1 MSYSILLKINDT
13 TYCQFEMIRQ
23 QLNTGTQESQS
34 RVLGEV
40 LSEIAC
46 DIVEQVFSVLL
57 IQNRQP
63 TQLTQKYTAD
73 SEKVIQQIIGA
84 VRKYMPWSIA
94 LFGNERLCP
103 FANYFSNM
111 IKYHDEQV
119 YVSYPIDHNLVKQAH
134 TLVTKLKNNEISDMV
149 DVFQTLIQ
157 IVDLG
162 VTNLIREP
170 KKYLNFNMVVDKTLN
185 GVINMTA
192 HLSYKRLEKMG
203 NQVDVNAATDCVN
216 HFLAFMHVD
225 TEEEV
230 W

>member
-1 MSYSILLKINDT
+1 MSYSILLKINEV
-13 TYCQFEMIRQ
+13 TYDKFETIRQ
-23 QLNTGTQESQS
+23 QLNDGTSASQS

-57 IQNRQP
+57 IQNSQP
-63 TQLTQKYTAD
+63 TVISQKYKTE

-84 VRKYMPWSIA
+84 VRRYMPWSIA

-103 FANYFSNM
+103 FVNYFSNM
-111 IKYHDEQV
+111 IKYHDQQV
-119 YVSYPIDHNLVKQAH
+119 YVSYPIDRNLVQQAH
-134 TLVTKLKNNEISDMV
+134 ALVAQIKNNEINDMA
-149 DVFQTLIQ
+149 DVFHTLIQ

-170 KKYLNFNMVVDKTLN
+170 KKCLNFNKVVDKTLN
-185 GVINMTA
+185 GVIHITA
-192 HLSYKRLEKMG
+192 QLSYKRLEKMS
-203 NQVDVNAATDCVN
+203 NQVDSNTATDCVN

-225 TEEEV
+225 RE
-230 W
+230 

>member
-1 MSYSILLKINDT
+1 MSYSILLKINEAT
-13 TYCQFEMIRQ
+13 HGQFEIIRQ
-23 QLNTGTQESQS
+23 QLNAGTHESQS

-63 TQLTQKYTAD
+63 TQLTQKYTAE

-119 YVSYPIDHNLVKQAH
+119 YVSYPIDRHLVQQAH
-134 TLVTKLKNNEISDMV
+134 ALVTKLKNNEISDMV
-149 DVFQTLIQ
+149 DVFQTLVQ

-170 KKYLNFNMVVDKTLN
+170 KKCLNFNTVVDKTLN

-203 NQVDVNAATDCVN
+203 NQVDTDAAADCVN

-225 TEEEV
+225 AE
-230 W
+230 

>member
-1 MSYSILLKINDT
+1 MSYSILLKINEVT
-13 TYCQFEMIRQ
+13 HGQFETIRQ
-23 QLNTGTQESQS
+23 QLNSGTQESQS
-34 RVLGEV
+34 RILGEV

-63 TQLTQKYTAD
+63 IYLTQKSTTE
-73 SEKVIQQIIGA
+73 SEKVIQQIIAA

-103 FANYFSNM
+103 FVNYFSDM

-119 YVSYPIDHNLVKQAH
+119 YVSYPIDRNLVQQAH
-134 TLVTKLKNNEISDMV
+134 ALVNKLKNNEIQDMV
-149 DVFQTLIQ
+149 DVFQTLIE

-162 VTNLIREP
+162 VTSLIGEP
-170 KKYLNFNMVVDKTLN
+170 KKCLNFNKVVDKTLN

-192 HLSYKRLEKMG
+192 HLSYKPLEKMG
-203 NQVDVNAATDCVN
+203 NQVDSNAATDCVN

-225 TEEEV
+225 TE
-230 W
+230 

>member
-1 MSYSILLKINDT
+1 MSYSILLKINEV
-13 TYCQFEMIRQ
+13 TYDKFERIRQ
-23 QLNTGTQESQS
+23 QLNDGTSASQS

-57 IQNRQP
+57 IQNSQP
-63 TQLTQKYTAD
+63 TAISQKYKTE

-84 VRKYMPWSIA
+84 VRRYMPWSIA

-103 FANYFSNM
+103 FVNYFSNM
-111 IKYHDEQV
+111 IKYHDQQV
-119 YVSYPIDHNLVKQAH
+119 YVSYPIDRNLVQQAH
-134 TLVTKLKNNEISDMV
+134 ALVAQIKNNEINDMA
-149 DVFQTLIQ
+149 DVFHTLIQ

-170 KKYLNFNMVVDKTLN
+170 KKCLNFNKVVDKTLN
-185 GVINMTA
+185 GVIHITA
-192 HLSYKRLEKMG
+192 QLSYKRLEKMS
-203 NQVDVNAATDCVN
+203 NQVDSNTATDCVN

-225 TEEEV
+225 RE
-230 W
+230 

>member
-1 MSYSILLKINDT
+1 MSYSILLKINEVT
-13 TYCQFEMIRQ
+13 HGQFETIRQ
-23 QLNTGTQESQS
+23 QLNSGTQESQS
-34 RVLGEV
+34 RILGEV

-63 TQLTQKYTAD
+63 TYLTQKSAAE

-103 FANYFSNM
+103 FVNYFSDM

-119 YVSYPIDHNLVKQAH
+119 YVSYPIDRNLVQQAH
-134 TLVTKLKNNEISDMV
+134 ALVNKLKNNEIQDMV
-149 DVFQTLIQ
+149 DVFQTLIE

-162 VTNLIREP
+162 VTSLIREP
-170 KKYLNFNMVVDKTLN
+170 KKCLNFNKVVDKTLN

-203 NQVDVNAATDCVN
+203 NQVDSNAAADCVN

-225 TEEEV
+225 TE
-230 W
+230 

>member
-1 MSYSILLKINDT
+1 MSYSILLKINEV
-13 TYCQFEMIRQ
+13 TYDKFETIRQ
-23 QLNTGTQESQS
+23 QLNDGTSASQS

-57 IQNRQP
+57 IQNSQP
-63 TQLTQKYTAD
+63 TAISQKYKTE

-84 VRKYMPWSIA
+84 VRRYMPWSIA

-103 FANYFSNM
+103 FVNYFSNM
-111 IKYHDEQV
+111 IKYHDQQV
-119 YVSYPIDHNLVKQAH
+119 YVSYPIDRNLVLQAH
-134 TLVTKLKNNEISDMV
+134 ALVAQIKNNEINDMA
-149 DVFQTLIQ
+149 DVFHTLIQ

-170 KKYLNFNMVVDKTLN
+170 KKCLNFNKVVDKTLN
-185 GVINMTA
+185 GVIHITA
-192 HLSYKRLEKMG
+192 QLSYKRLEKMS
-203 NQVDVNAATDCVN
+203 NQVDSNTATDCVN

-225 TEEEV
+225 RE
-230 W
+230 

>member
-1 MSYSILLKINDT
+1 MSYSILLKINEV
-13 TYCQFEMIRQ
+13 TYDKFETIRQ
-23 QLNTGTQESQS
+23 QLNDGTSASQS

-57 IQNRQP
+57 IQNSQP
-63 TQLTQKYTAD
+63 IAISQKYKTE

-84 VRKYMPWSIA
+84 VRRYMPWSIA

-103 FANYFSNM
+103 FVNYFSNM
-111 IKYHDEQV
+111 IKYHDQQV
-119 YVSYPIDHNLVKQAH
+119 YVSYPIDRNLVQQAH
-134 TLVTKLKNNEISDMV
+134 ALVAQIKNNEINDMA
-149 DVFQTLIQ
+149 DVFHTLIQ

-170 KKYLNFNMVVDKTLN
+170 KKCLNFNKVVDKTLN
-185 GVINMTA
+185 GVIHITA
-192 HLSYKRLEKMG
+192 QLSYKRLEKMS
-203 NQVDVNAATDCVN
+203 NQVDSNTATDCVN

-225 TEEEV
+225 RE
-230 W
+230 

>member
-1 MSYSILLKINDT
+1 MLLMSYSILLKINDVT
-13 TYCQFEMIRQ
+13 HGRFETIRQ
-23 QLNTGTQESQS
+23 QLNAGTHESQS
-34 RVLGEV
+34 RILGEV

-46 DIVEQVFSVLL
+46 EIVEQVFSVLL

-63 TQLTQKYTAD
+63 TQLTHKYTVE

-119 YVSYPIDHNLVKQAH
+119 YVSYPIDRQLVQQAH
-134 TLVTKLKNNEISDMV
+134 TLIMQLKNNEISDMV

-162 VTNLIREP
+162 VTSLIREP
-170 KKYLNFNMVVDKTLN
+170 KKCLNFNTVVDKTLN

-203 NQVDVNAATDCVN
+203 NQVDANAATDCVN

-225 TEEEV
+225 TE
-230 W
+230 

>member
-1 MSYSILLKINDT
+1 MSYSILLKINEVT
-13 TYCQFEMIRQ
+13 HGQFETIRQ
-23 QLNTGTQESQS
+23 QLNSGTQESQS
-34 RVLGEV
+34 RILGEV

-63 TQLTQKYTAD
+63 TYFTQKSATE
-73 SEKVIQQIIGA
+73 SEKVIQQIIAA

-103 FANYFSNM
+103 FVNYFSDM

-119 YVSYPIDHNLVKQAH
+119 YVSYPIDRNLVQQAH
-134 TLVTKLKNNEISDMV
+134 VLVNKLKNNEIQDMV
-149 DVFQTLIQ
+149 DVFQTLIE

-162 VTNLIREP
+162 VTSLIREP
-170 KKYLNFNMVVDKTLN
+170 KKCLNFNKVVDKTLN

-192 HLSYKRLEKMG
+192 HLSYKRLEQMG
-203 NQVDVNAATDCVN
+203 NQVDSNAATDCVN

-225 TEEEV
+225 TE
-230 W
+230 

>member
-1 MSYSILLKINDT
+1 MSYSILLKINEV
-13 TYCQFEMIRQ
+13 TYDKFETIRQ
-23 QLNTGTQESQS
+23 QLNDGTSASQS

-57 IQNRQP
+57 IQNSQP
-63 TQLTQKYTAD
+63 TAISQKYKTE

-84 VRKYMPWSIA
+84 VRRYMPWSIA

-103 FANYFSNM
+103 FVNYFSNM
-111 IKYHDEQV
+111 IKYHDQQV
-119 YVSYPIDHNLVKQAH
+119 YVSYPIDRNLVQQAH
-134 TLVTKLKNNEISDMV
+134 ALVAQIKNNEINDMA
-149 DVFQTLIQ
+149 DVFHTLIQ

-170 KKYLNFNMVVDKTLN
+170 KKCLNFNKVVDKTLN
-185 GVINMTA
+185 GVIHITA
-192 HLSYKRLEKMG
+192 QLSYKRLEKMS
-203 NQVDVNAATDCVN
+203 NQVDPNTATDCVN

-225 TEEEV
+225 RE
-230 W
+230 

>member
-1 MSYSILLKINDT
+1 MSYSILLKINEL
-13 TYCQFEMIRQ
+13 TYDKFETIRQ
-23 QLNTGTQESQS
+23 QLNDGTSASQS

-57 IQNRQP
+57 IQNSQP
-63 TQLTQKYTAD
+63 TAISQKYKTE

-84 VRKYMPWSIA
+84 VRRYMPWSIA

-103 FANYFSNM
+103 FVNYFSNM
-111 IKYHDEQV
+111 IKYHDQQL
-119 YVSYPIDHNLVKQAH
+119 YVSYPIDRNLVQQAH
-134 TLVTKLKNNEISDMV
+134 ALVAQIKNNEINDMA
-149 DVFQTLIQ
+149 DVFHTLIQ

-170 KKYLNFNMVVDKTLN
+170 KKCLNFNKVVDKTLN
-185 GVINMTA
+185 GVIHITA
-192 HLSYKRLEKMG
+192 QLSYKRLEKMS
-203 NQVDVNAATDCVN
+203 NQVDPNTATDCVN

-225 TEEEV
+225 RE
-230 W
+230 

>member
-1 MSYSILLKINDT
+1 MSYSILLKINDVT
-13 TYCQFEMIRQ
+13 HGQFETIRQ
-23 QLNTGTQESQS
+23 QLNAGTHESQS
-34 RVLGEV
+34 RILGEV

-63 TQLTQKYTAD
+63 TQLTHKYTVE

-119 YVSYPIDHNLVKQAH
+119 YVSYPIDRQLVQQAH
-134 TLVTKLKNNEISDMV
+134 TLVTQLKNNEISDMV

-162 VTNLIREP
+162 VTSLIREP
-170 KKYLNFNMVVDKTLN
+170 KKCLNFNTVVDKTLN

-192 HLSYKRLEKMG
+192 HLSYKRLEKIG
-203 NQVDVNAATDCVN
+203 NQVDANAATDCVN

-225 TEEEV
+225 TE
-230 W
+230 

>member
-1 MSYSILLKINDT
+1 MSYSILLKINDVT
-13 TYCQFEMIRQ
+13 HGQFETIRQ
-23 QLNTGTQESQS
+23 QLNAGTHESQS
-34 RVLGEV
+34 RILGEV

-63 TQLTQKYTAD
+63 TQLTHKYTVE

-111 IKYHDEQV
+111 VKYHDEQV
-119 YVSYPIDHNLVKQAH
+119 YVSYPIDRQLVQQVH
-134 TLVTKLKNNEISDMV
+134 VLVTKLKNNEISDMV

-170 KKYLNFNMVVDKTLN
+170 KKCLNFNRVVDKTLN

-203 NQVDVNAATDCVN
+203 NQVDTGTATDCVN

-225 TEEEV
+225 TE
-230 W
+230 

>member
-1 MSYSILLKINDT
+1 MSYSILLKINDVT
-13 TYCQFEMIRQ
+13 HGQFETIRQ
-23 QLNTGTQESQS
+23 QLNAGTHESQS
-34 RVLGEV
+34 RILGEV

-63 TQLTQKYTAD
+63 IQLTHKYTVE

-119 YVSYPIDHNLVKQAH
+119 YVSYPIDRQLVQQAH
-134 TLVTKLKNNEISDMV
+134 TLITQLKNNEISDMV

-170 KKYLNFNMVVDKTLN
+170 KKCLNFNTVVDKTLN

-203 NQVDVNAATDCVN
+203 NQVDANAATDCVN

-225 TEEEV
+225 TE
-230 W
+230 

>member
-1 MSYSILLKINDT
+1 MSYSILLKINEVT
-13 TYCQFEMIRQ
+13 HGQFETIRQ
-23 QLNTGTQESQS
+23 QLNSGTQESQS
-34 RVLGEV
+34 RILGEV

-63 TQLTQKYTAD
+63 IYLTQKSTTE
-73 SEKVIQQIIGA
+73 SEKVIQQIIAA

-103 FANYFSNM
+103 FVNYFSDM

-119 YVSYPIDHNLVKQAH
+119 YVSYPIDRNLVQQAH
-134 TLVTKLKNNEISDMV
+134 ALVNKLKNNEIQDMV
-149 DVFQTLIQ
+149 DVFQTLIE

-162 VTNLIREP
+162 VTSLIREP
-170 KKYLNFNMVVDKTLN
+170 KKCLNFNKVVDKTLN

-192 HLSYKRLEKMG
+192 HLSYKPLEKMG
-203 NQVDVNAATDCVN
+203 NQVDSNAATDCVN

-225 TEEEV
+225 TE
-230 W
+230 

>member
-1 MSYSILLKINDT
+1 MSYSILLKINTT
-13 TYCQFEMIRQ
+13 TYSQFEAIRQ
-23 QLNTGTQESQS
+23 RLNTGSDENQS

-57 IQNRQP
+57 IQNRKP
-63 TQLTQKYTAD
+63 THLTQKYTVE
-73 SEKVIQQIIGA
+73 SEKIIQQIIAA

-103 FANYFSNM
+103 FVNYFSNM

-119 YVSYPIDHNLVKQAH
+119 YVSYPIDHHLVQQAH
-134 TLVTKLKNNEISDMV
+134 ALVEQLKNNETQDMM

-170 KKYLNFNMVVDKTLN
+170 KKCLNFNRVVDKTLN
-185 GVINMTA
+185 GVINLTA
-192 HLSYKRLEKMG
+192 NLSYKRLEKMG
-203 NQVDVNAATDCVN
+203 EQVDTGTATACVN
-216 HFLAFMHVD
+216 HFLAFMH
-225 TEEEV
+225 TEPN
-230 W
+230 

>member
-1 MSYSILLKINDT
+1 MSYSILLKINEV
-13 TYCQFEMIRQ
+13 TYDKFERIRQ
-23 QLNTGTQESQS
+23 QLNDGTSASQS

-57 IQNRQP
+57 IQNSQP
-63 TQLTQKYTAD
+63 TAISQKYKTE

-84 VRKYMPWSIA
+84 VRRYMPWSIA

-103 FANYFSNM
+103 FVNYFSNM
-111 IKYHDEQV
+111 IKYHDQQV
-119 YVSYPIDHNLVKQAH
+119 YVSYPIDRNLVQQAH
-134 TLVTKLKNNEISDMV
+134 ALVAQIKNNEINDMA
-149 DVFQTLIQ
+149 DVFHTLIQ

-170 KKYLNFNMVVDKTLN
+170 KKCLNFNKVVDKTLN
-185 GVINMTA
+185 GVIHITA
-192 HLSYKRLEKMG
+192 QLSYKRLEKMS
-203 NQVDVNAATDCVN
+203 NQVDSNTATVCVN

-225 TEEEV
+225 RE
-230 W
+230 

>member
-1 MSYSILLKINDT
+1 MSYSILLKINDVT
-13 TYCQFEMIRQ
+13 HGQFEVIRQ
-23 QLNTGTQESQS
+23 QLNAGTYESQS
-34 RVLGEV
+34 RFLGEV

-46 DIVEQVFSVLL
+46 EIVEQVFSVLL

-63 TQLTQKYTAD
+63 TQLTQKNTAE

-119 YVSYPIDHNLVKQAH
+119 YVSYPIDRHLVQQAH
-134 TLVTKLKNNEISDMV
+134 VLVERLKNNEISDMV

-162 VTNLIREP
+162 VTSLIREP
-170 KKYLNFNMVVDKTLN
+170 KKCLNFNTVVDKTLN

-192 HLSYKRLEKMG
+192 QLSYKRLEKMG
-203 NQVDVNAATDCVN
+203 NQVDTGAAKDCVN

-225 TEEEV
+225 TE
-230 W
+230 

>member
-1 MSYSILLKINDT
+1 MSYSILLKINEV
-13 TYCQFEMIRQ
+13 TYDKFETIRQ
-23 QLNTGTQESQS
+23 QLNDGTSASQS

-57 IQNRQP
+57 IQNSQP
-63 TQLTQKYTAD
+63 TAISQKYKTE

-84 VRKYMPWSIA
+84 VRRYMPWSIA

-103 FANYFSNM
+103 FVNYFSNM
-111 IKYHDEQV
+111 IKYHDQQV
-119 YVSYPIDHNLVKQAH
+119 YVSYPIDRNLVQQAH
-134 TLVTKLKNNEISDMV
+134 ALVAQIQNNEINDMA
-149 DVFQTLIQ
+149 DVFHTLIQ

-170 KKYLNFNMVVDKTLN
+170 KKCLNFNKVVDKTLN
-185 GVINMTA
+185 GVIHITA
-192 HLSYKRLEKMG
+192 QLSYKRLEKMS
-203 NQVDVNAATDCVN
+203 NQVDSNTATDCVN

-225 TEEEV
+225 RE
-230 W
+230 

>member
-1 MSYSILLKINDT
+1 MSYSILLKINEVT
-13 TYCQFEMIRQ
+13 HGQFESIRQ
-23 QLNTGTQESQS
+23 KLNAGADESQS
-34 RVLGEV
+34 RILGEV

-46 DIVEQVFSVLL
+46 EIVEQVFSVLL

-63 TQLTQKYTAD
+63 NQLAQKYTHD

-94 LFGNERLCP
+94 LFGNDRLCP
-103 FANYFSNM
+103 FANYFSDM

-119 YVSYPIDHNLVKQAH
+119 YVSYPIDRNLVQQAH
-134 TLVTKLKNNEISDMV
+134 TLVTQLKNNEISDMV
-149 DVFQTLIQ
+149 EVFQTLIQ
-157 IVDLG
+157 IIDLG

-170 KKYLNFNMVVDKTLN
+170 KKCLNFNRVVDKTLN

-192 HLSYKRLEKMG
+192 QLSYKRLEKMG
-203 NQVDVNAATDCVN
+203 NQVDPNAASDCVN

-225 TEEEV
+225 TE
-230 W
+230 

>member
-1 MSYSILLKINDT
+1 MSYSILLKINEV
-13 TYCQFEMIRQ
+13 TYDKFETIRQ
-23 QLNTGTQESQS
+23 QLNDGTRESQS

-57 IQNRQP
+57 IQNTQP
-63 TQLTQKYTAD
+63 TAISQKYKTE

-84 VRKYMPWSIA
+84 VRRYMPWSIA

-103 FANYFSNM
+103 FVNYFSNM
-111 IKYHDEQV
+111 IKYHDQQV
-119 YVSYPIDHNLVKQAH
+119 YVSYPIDRNLVQQAH
-134 TLVTKLKNNEISDMV
+134 ALVAQIKNNEINDMA
-149 DVFQTLIQ
+149 DVFHTLIQ

-170 KKYLNFNMVVDKTLN
+170 KKCLNFNKVVDKTLN
-185 GVINMTA
+185 GVIHITA
-192 HLSYKRLEKMG
+192 QLSYKRLEKMS
-203 NQVDVNAATDCVN
+203 NQVDLNTASDCVN

-225 TEEEV
+225 RE
-230 W
+230 

>member
-1 MSYSILLKINDT
+1 MVLMSYSILLKINEVT
-13 TYCQFEMIRQ
+13 HGQFESIRQ
-23 QLNTGTQESQS
+23 KLNAGADESQS
-34 RVLGEV
+34 RILGEV

-46 DIVEQVFSVLL
+46 EIVEQVFSVLL

-63 TQLTQKYTAD
+63 NQLAQKYTHD

-103 FANYFSNM
+103 FANYFSDM

-119 YVSYPIDHNLVKQAH
+119 YVSYPIDRNLVQQAH
-134 TLVTKLKNNEISDMV
+134 TLVTQLKNNEISDMV
-149 DVFQTLIQ
+149 EVFQTLIQ
-157 IVDLG
+157 IIDLG

-170 KKYLNFNMVVDKTLN
+170 KKCLNFNRVVDKTLN

-192 HLSYKRLEKMG
+192 QLSYKRLEKMG
-203 NQVDVNAATDCVN
+203 NQVDPNAASDCVN

-225 TEEEV
+225 TE
-230 W
+230 

>member
-1 MSYSILLKINDT
+1 MSYSILLKINEVT
-13 TYCQFEMIRQ
+13 HGQFETIRQ
-23 QLNTGTQESQS
+23 QLNAGTTESQA
-34 RVLGEV
+34 RMLGEV
-40 LSEIAC
+40 LSEITC

-63 TQLTQKYTAD
+63 TQITQKYTAE

-119 YVSYPIDHNLVKQAH
+119 YVSYPIDRHLVQQAH
-134 TLVTKLKNNEISDMV
+134 ALVTRLKNNEISDMV

-170 KKYLNFNMVVDKTLN
+170 KKCLNFNMVVDKTLN

-192 HLSYKRLEKMG
+192 HLSYKRLEKMS
-203 NQVDVNAATDCVN
+203 NQVDSNAATDCVN

-225 TEEEV
+225 TE
-230 W
+230 

>member
-1 MSYSILLKINDT
+1 MTYSILLKINDVT
-13 TYCQFEMIRQ
+13 HGQFESIRQ
-23 QLNTGTQESQS
+23 QLNAGTHESQS
-34 RVLGEV
+34 RILGEV

-46 DIVEQVFSVLL
+46 EIVEQVFSVLL

-63 TQLTQKYTAD
+63 NQLTQKYTAE
-73 SEKVIQQIIGA
+73 SERVIQQIIAA

-111 IKYHDEQV
+111 IKYHDELV
-119 YVSYPIDHNLVKQAH
+119 YVSYPIDRQLVQQAH
-134 TLVTKLKNNEISDMV
+134 TLVTQLKNNEISDMV

-162 VTNLIREP
+162 VTSLIREP
-170 KKYLNFNMVVDKTLN
+170 KKCLNFNTVVDKTLN

-203 NQVDVNAATDCVN
+203 NQVDQNAATDCVK

-225 TEEEV
+225 TD
-230 W
+230 

>member
-1 MSYSILLKINDT
+1 MSYSILLKINEVT
-13 TYCQFEMIRQ
+13 HGQFESIRQ
-23 QLNTGTQESQS
+23 KLNAGADESQS
-34 RVLGEV
+34 RILGEV

-46 DIVEQVFSVLL
+46 EIVEQVFSVLL

-63 TQLTQKYTAD
+63 NQLAQKYTHD

-103 FANYFSNM
+103 FANYFSDM

-119 YVSYPIDHNLVKQAH
+119 YVSYPIDRNLVQQAH
-134 TLVTKLKNNEISDMV
+134 TLVTQLKNNEISDMV
-149 DVFQTLIQ
+149 EVFQTLIQ
-157 IVDLG
+157 IIDLG

-170 KKYLNFNMVVDKTLN
+170 KKCLNFNRVVDKTLN

-192 HLSYKRLEKMG
+192 QLSYKRLEKMG
-203 NQVDVNAATDCVN
+203 NQVDPNAASDCVN

-225 TEEEV
+225 TE
-230 W
+230 

>member
-1 MSYSILLKINDT
+1 MSYSILLKINDVT
-13 TYCQFEMIRQ
+13 HGQFETIRQ
-23 QLNTGTQESQS
+23 QLNAGTHESQS
-34 RVLGEV
+34 RILGEV

-63 TQLTQKYTAD
+63 TQLTHKYTVE

-119 YVSYPIDHNLVKQAH
+119 YVSYPIDRQLVQQAH
-134 TLVTKLKNNEISDMV
+134 TLITQLKNNEISDMV

-162 VTNLIREP
+162 VTSLIREP
-170 KKYLNFNMVVDKTLN
+170 KKCLNFNTVVDKTLN

-203 NQVDVNAATDCVN
+203 NQVDANAATDCVN

-225 TEEEV
+225 RE
-230 W
+230 

>member
-1 MSYSILLKINDT
+1 MSYSILLKINDVT
-13 TYCQFEMIRQ
+13 HGQFETIRQ
-23 QLNTGTQESQS
+23 QLNAGTHESQS
-34 RVLGEV
+34 RILGEV

-63 TQLTQKYTAD
+63 TQLTHKYTVE

-119 YVSYPIDHNLVKQAH
+119 YVSYPIDRQLVQQAH
-134 TLVTKLKNNEISDMV
+134 TLITQLKNNEISDMV

-162 VTNLIREP
+162 VTSLIREP
-170 KKYLNFNMVVDKTLN
+170 KKCLKFNTVVDKTLN

-203 NQVDVNAATDCVN
+203 NQVDANAATDCVN

-225 TEEEV
+225 TE
-230 W
+230 

>member
-1 MSYSILLKINDT
+1 MSYSILLKINDVT
-13 TYCQFEMIRQ
+13 HGQFETIRQ
-23 QLNTGTQESQS
+23 QLNAGTHESQS
-34 RVLGEV
+34 RILGEV

-63 TQLTQKYTAD
+63 TQLTHKYTVE

-119 YVSYPIDHNLVKQAH
+119 YVSYPIDRQLVQQAH
-134 TLVTKLKNNEISDMV
+134 TLITQLKNNEISDMV

-162 VTNLIREP
+162 VTSLIREP
-170 KKYLNFNMVVDKTLN
+170 KKCLNFNIVVDKTLN

-203 NQVDVNAATDCVN
+203 NQVDANAATDCVN

-225 TEEEV
+225 TE
-230 W
+230 